1 MKGPDLM
8 EEEQSR
14 GSATSFEDQEILRG
28 AGGMSW
34 PRKKLELLAADEPYS
49 FVGGPFGSKLT
60 SRDYSDQGIP
70 VIRGSNLN
78 NGRFL
83 DMNEFVYV
91 SDSKVRKDLSGN
103 LAKPGDLVFT
113 QRGTLGQVA
122 IIPKEG
128 ISDRYVVSQSQMKL
142 TVDDTKADQFFLYY
156 YFSSREVIDRI
167 TNFTSSSGVPHINLT
182 VLRNFEIPVP
192 PLEIQKSIA
201 SILSAYDDLIENNRR
216 RIQLLEQ
223 AARLLYKEW
232 FVHLRF
238 PGHEHVRVMDGV
250 PEGWEKKKIADV
262 CETVGGGTPSTKVS
276 EYWNG
281 EITWIVPTDVTN
293 NDCLVL
299 LDSER
304 KITDK
309 GLRESSAKMIPAE
322 SILMTSRAS
331 VGYFALVDSAVCT
344 NQGFINIIPHR
355 AELRMYLLFNLMSR
369 VAEIRRNAKG
379 STYLEISKGRFR
391 AIDIVLP
398 PKTIADEFGK
408 ITNDL
413 IHQVRCLKL
422 STLKLEKARDLLLPR
437 LMNGEIAI

>member
-1 MKGPDLM
+1 M

-232 FVHLRF
+232 FVRLRF

-250 PEGWEKKKIADV
+250 PEGWAKGIIADLGKII
-262 CETVGGGTPSTKVS
+262 TGKTPSTKTPENFGGNIPFVKTPDMHRSRIIVETEEYLSEKGAATQSNKTLPMGTILVACIGAKLGVVS
-276 EYWNG
+276 
-281 EITWIVPTDVTN
+281 ITCLPCQTNQQINAVVP
-293 NDCLVL
+293 
-299 LDSER
+299 R
-304 KITDK
+304 KDYLTHYS
-309 GLRESSAKMIPAE
+309 L
-322 SILMTSRAS
+322 
-331 VGYFALVDSAVCT
+331 FALTDIKPRLEAMGGGATMPNVSKTKFASIPVLIPP
-344 NQGFINIIPHR
+344 QIILQEFDGY
-355 AELRMYLLFNLMSR
+355 AKILFQQIQLLNRQNSCL
-369 VAEIRRNAKG
+369 IRG
-379 STYLEISKGRFR
+379 
-391 AIDIVLP
+391 
-398 PKTIADEFGK
+398 
-408 ITNDL
+408 
-413 IHQVRCLKL
+413 
-422 STLKLEKARDLLLPR
+422 RDLLLPR
-437 LMNGEIAI
+437 LMNGEIAV